1 MPDPK
6 TSKSIMNRVLTVKP
20 LFAKANNKEGYA
32 YLNSR
37 FRTNVDVKSPMSGN
51 SGGRSSNNQK
61 KSKTDQ
67 LLKTYYG
74 GNPTQRSSANKGA
87 KISSDIHTML
97 NRELYTASK
106 TYANNPD
113 KANRQFK
120 RVMSKA
126 NRMYKR
132 MTNKVGNNSV
142 ISKNTYKMMNRFS
155 GAFTN
160 PQLKDNPLKTAVLK
174 SEVSYK
180 NYNKPTVGS
189 AYDQLLQNRKK

>member
-20 LFAKANNKEGYA
+20 IFAKANNKEGYA

-61 KSKTDQ
+61 KSQTDQ

-74 GNPTQRSSANKGA
+74 GNPTQRSSANKAA
-87 KISSDIHTML
+87 KTSSNIHTML
-97 NRELYTASK
+97 NQKLYTASK
-106 TYANNPD
+106 TYATNPN
-113 KANRQFK
+113 KANREFT
-120 RVMSKA
+120 RAMSKA
-126 NRMYKR
+126 NRMYKSII
-132 MTNKVGNNSV
+132 NKVGTNSV

-160 PQLKDNPLKTAVLK
+160 PQLKNSPLKTAVLK
-174 SEVSYK
+174 SVVSYE
-180 NYNKPTVGS
+180 NYNKPKVGS